1 MNYSIHLP
9 SRALR
14 SNYRIALALFLA
26 LFGSIYSSLLTT
38 CWSGTEVTAS
48 SNTPSPLSD
57 TETVQ
62 NTLFGENRVT
72 LTAETAGLFSI
83 NNPNDYI
90 YLPQLI
96 TIGWQLDEIGNEG
109 WNRGNTEFL
118 FSGMFAPTL
127 QGPNPWFAGGLFGPR
142 YNFIQPDWP
151 VVPYLESRVGFM
163 FTHATG
169 APDSQGQDFCFSF
182 TIGAGVRIPVM
193 DQLSVNLGV
202 MFQHISNAGLSEPQ
216 NQNVGLD
223 SIGPT
228 LSVSWAF

>member
-1 MNYSIHLP
+1 MNLSNIT
-9 SRALR
+9 LR
-14 SNYRIALALFLA
+14 SRY
-26 LFGSIYSSLLTT
+26 GSKTSSLLVLILVTSWSLITT
-38 CWSGTEVTAS
+38 CWSGTDIQAP
-48 SNTPSPLSD
+48 TPSSAPLSE
-57 TETVQ
+57 TESLQ
-62 NTLFGENRVT
+62 NSLYGENVVT
-72 LTAETAGLFSI
+72 LTAETASLFSV
-83 NNPNDYI
+83 NNTNDYI

-96 TIGWQLDEIGNEG
+96 TVGWQLDEIGNDG

-118 FSGMFAPTL
+118 FSGMFGPTI

-193 DQLSVNLGV
+193 EQLSVNLGV
-202 MFQHISNAGLSEPQ
+202 MYQHISNGGLSEPET
-216 NQNVGLD
+216 QNVGLD

>member
-1 MNYSIHLP
+1 MLKALLLLIGTHCQHAVAAPVPANYDP
-9 SRALR
+9 APARAT
-14 SNYRIALALFLA
+14 LAAGASFPFPYNWSKFPA
-26 LFGSIYSSLLTT
+26 AWFAANTT
-38 CWSGTEVTAS
+38 DWEDEA
-48 SNTPSPLSD
+48 
-57 TETVQ
+57 
-62 NTLFGENRVT
+62 
-72 LTAETAGLFSI
+72 
-83 NNPNDYI
+83 
-90 YLPQLI
+90 
-96 TIGWQLDEIGNEG
+96 QLDEIGNDG

-118 FSGMFAPTL
+118 FSGMFAPTI

-151 VVPYLESRVGFM
+151 VVPYLESRVGFL